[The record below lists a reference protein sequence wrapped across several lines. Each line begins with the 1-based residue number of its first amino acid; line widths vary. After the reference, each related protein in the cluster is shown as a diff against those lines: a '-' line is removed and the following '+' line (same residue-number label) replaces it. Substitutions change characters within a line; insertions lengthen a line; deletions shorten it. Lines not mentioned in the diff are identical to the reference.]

1 MTNMEYYREQIEKIL
16 GANSRLAAGVINKEL
31 CNCNSLN
38 CCDCLF
44 EARKGTCE
52 NNKLRWLMAEH
63 KEEPMLTQRDYHLV
77 QFLPD
82 GWVSRDKVGMLNW
95 YANKPIQND
104 VFWVAVNDISM
115 KHGLIIGFGNS
126 ILPFIHWDDAEPWSV
141 EDLRKLKVRENND

>member
-1 MTNMEYYREQIEKIL
+1 MTNMEYYRTKIDEL
-16 GANSRLAAGVINKEL
+16 INNKVNISVNWESGEPQP
-31 CNCNSLN
+31 CESGSCES
-38 CCDCLF
+38 CKFCGCI
-44 EARKGTCE
+44 GTCSFQ
-52 NNKLRWLMAEH
+52 RTCWLMAEH
-63 KEEPMLTQRDYHLV
+63 KDEPTLTQRDYHLV

-104 VFWVAVNDISM
+104 AFWVAVNDISM

-126 ILPFIHWDDAEPWSV
+126 ILPFIHWEDTEPWSV